1 MSQFSFVRRS
11 ATSSRV
17 ASVLAFSGA
26 LVFAAAC
33 SSDPATAPTAA
44 IPGARS
50 SDVVILIVPRTVQ
63 VCKDVSSPAG
73 TYTYNVSRTG
83 TALASDVF
91 LGVTGNVNNSGTTT
105 LTPGT
110 CKDVY
115 VRTQGPVGTTD
126 PGVLVTIA
134 EQPLAGTTISNMTFV
149 GIDNAPDPTACLVVC
164 SNGLFWSV
172 ATGTATVYLNAFHSD
187 IVRYFSIPVVIN
199 RGCTYTQGWYKN
211 QGVGSL
217 PAGNFFKSGQTY
229 LQVLDTP
236 PKGGNVYY
244 QLAHQYIAARLNR
257 NSASG
262 TAAVD
267 AALAGAL
274 VYFGIATPSATVPAG
289 YTSAQLLAWA
299 STLDSYNNGFTGPGH
314 CG

>member
-1 MSQFSFVRRS
+1 M
-11 ATSSRV
+11 
-17 ASVLAFSGA
+17 
-26 LVFAAAC
+26 
-33 SSDPATAPTAA
+33 
-44 IPGARS
+44 
-50 SDVVILIVPRTVQ
+50 
-63 VCKDVSSPAG
+63 
-73 TYTYNVSRTG
+73 YTYNVSRSG
-83 TALASDVF
+83 SIRSSDIF
-91 LGVTGNVNNSGTTT
+91 LGVTNNSANAGTAT
-105 LTPGT
+105 LSVNGVTI
-110 CKDVY
+110 CVEVY
-115 VRTQGPVGTTD
+115 NRTESLNVGSD
-126 PGVLVTIA
+126 PEVLVTIV
-134 EQPLAGTTISNMTFV
+134 EQPLTGTTISGMTFDLIPNV
-149 GIDNAPDPTACLVVC
+149 AVIPTTCTPLAC
-164 SNGLFWSV
+164 SDGRFWSV
-172 ATGTATVYLNAFHSD
+172 TTGTATVILNAFHSD
-187 IVRYFSIPVVIN
+187 QITYFSIPAVV